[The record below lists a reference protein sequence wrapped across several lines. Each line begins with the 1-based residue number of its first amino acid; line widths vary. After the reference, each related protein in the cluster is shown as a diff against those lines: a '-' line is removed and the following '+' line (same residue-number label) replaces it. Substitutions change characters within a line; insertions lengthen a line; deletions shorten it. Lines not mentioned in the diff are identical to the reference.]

1 MEFQLVCLRWYWISF
16 LLDQQKQQQRLTAHR
31 VSTPRGSLGSP
42 RSCMLT
48 NSPHVHEYRPELPC
62 PLNSLRLPF
71 PSLSCSLQAAI
82 ALRRCRVCCRL
93 RWLRP
98 CSCCPLLAE
107 PGPRCGHGP
116 PSQPAGQASARSSS
130 PSYGHRCA
138 ALRSPWATAAVA
150 TPLLAPAG
158 RAKVTAGHGRA
169 GRPLSCPV
177 WPRSRPIQPLPG
189 ADGRSFPLSLVCSV

>member
-1 MEFQLVCLRWYWISF
+1 MKGQRWMFSRVFEVELGFEIDEQQCPTRPCRPCR
-16 LLDQQKQQQRLTAHR
+16 LLA
-31 VSTPRGSLGSP
+31 PRGSA
-42 RSCMLT
+42 T
-48 NSPHVHEYRPELPC
+48 LPC
-62 PLNSLRLPF
+62 TCKGPALCLLHSLTLPF

-107 PGPRCGHGP
+107 PGPRRGHGP

-138 ALRSPWATAAVA
+138 ALRSPRATAVVA
-150 TPLLAPAG
+150 TLLLAPAG

-177 WPRSRPIQPLPG
+177 WPRSRPMQPLAG

>member
-1 MEFQLVCLRWYWISF
+1 MFSHVFEVELGFEIDEQQCPTRPCR
-16 LLDQQKQQQRLTAHR
+16 LLA
-31 VSTPRGSLGSP
+31 PCGSA
-42 RSCMLT
+42 T
-48 NSPHVHEYRPELPC
+48 LPC
-62 PLNSLRLPF
+62 TCKGPAPCLLHSLTLPF

-82 ALRRCRVCCRL
+82 AVRRCRVCCRL

-98 CSCCPLLAE
+98 CSCGPLLAE
-107 PGPRCGHGP
+107 PGPRRGHGP

-138 ALRSPWATAAVA
+138 ALRSPRATATAA

-177 WPRSRPIQPLPG
+177 WPRSRPMQPLAGP
-189 ADGRSFPLSLVCSV
+189 DGRSFPLSLVCSV

>member
-1 MEFQLVCLRWYWISF
+1 MFSRVFEVELGFEIDEQQCPTRPCRSCR
-16 LLDQQKQQQRLTAHR
+16 LLA
-31 VSTPRGSLGSP
+31 PRGSA
-42 RSCMLT
+42 T
-48 NSPHVHEYRPELPC
+48 LPC
-62 PLNSLRLPF
+62 TCKGPAPCLLHSLTLPF

-107 PGPRCGHGP
+107 PGPRRGHGP

-138 ALRSPWATAAVA
+138 ALRSPWATAAAA

-177 WPRSRPIQPLPG
+177 WPRSRPMQPLVG

>member
-1 MEFQLVCLRWYWISF
+1 MKGQRWMFSRIF
-16 LLDQQKQQQRLTAHR
+16 EVELGFEIDEQQCPTRPCRPCRLLA
-31 VSTPRGSLGSP
+31 PRGSA
-42 RSCMLT
+42 T
-48 NSPHVHEYRPELPC
+48 LPC
-62 PLNSLRLPF
+62 TCKGPALCLLHSLTLPF

-116 PSQPAGQASARSSS
+116 PSQPAGQASACSSS

-138 ALRSPWATAAVA
+138 ALRSPWATAAAA

-158 RAKVTAGHGRA
+158 QAKAIASHGRA
-169 GRPLSCPV
+169 SRPLFFCLIWPPPPADAAAGQSDAATPPV
-177 WPRSRPIQPLPG
+177 SR
-189 ADGRSFPLSLVCSV
+189 VCGLMKKMG